1 MTCRGAVERIAEAG
15 VRGHKWLLGHGLER
29 VGVGR
34 GRVSEGR
41 GQRVWLLLV
50 RRLGIELLLLLL
62 LHGIVGIVGR
72 GHSDTIQLLLL
83 LHGVTSVWQAVSLR
97 KVGEGRL
104 WLRAHHAHL
113 HGSIVCHIG
122 LAQKGREAKMIE
134 WGRNDA

>member
-1 MTCRGAVERIAEAG
+1 MRE
-15 VRGHKWLLGHGLER
+15 
-29 VGVGR
+29 GR
-34 GRVSEGR
+34 GR
-41 GQRVWLLLV
+41 RVRLLLV
-50 RRLGIELLLLLL
+50 WRLRIEPLLLLLLLLL